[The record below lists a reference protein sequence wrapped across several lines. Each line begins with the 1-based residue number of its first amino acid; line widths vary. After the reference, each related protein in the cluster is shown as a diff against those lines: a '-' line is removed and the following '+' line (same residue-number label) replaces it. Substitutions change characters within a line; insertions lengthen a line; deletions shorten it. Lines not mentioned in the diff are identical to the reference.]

1 MDQASAK
8 SVAPPAPKTLFVP
21 FAIAI
26 PIACLWL
33 FLATTNLRLATSP
46 SDAEAI
52 QKTETSGLRLNP
64 NTASPTDLALL
75 PRIGEVT
82 AQRIVAFREENKP
95 QDGRPV
101 FQSAND
107 LERVRGIGPVTIAR
121 IERYLKFDS
130 HCRIHE

>member
-1 MDQASAK
+1 M
-8 SVAPPAPKTLFVP
+8 
-21 FAIAI
+21 
-26 PIACLWL
+26 
-33 FLATTNLRLATSP
+33 
-46 SDAEAI
+46 
-52 QKTETSGLRLNP
+52 RLNP

-130 HCRIHE
+130 HCRIHECESGTR

>member
-1 MDQASAK
+1 M
-8 SVAPPAPKTLFVP
+8 V
-21 FAIAI
+21 FA
-26 PIACLWL
+26 
-33 FLATTNLRLATSP
+33 TNNLHIATSP
-46 SDAEAI
+46 SDANTN
-52 QKTETSGLRLNP
+52 QQTQTPGLRLDP

-130 HCRIHE
+130 H